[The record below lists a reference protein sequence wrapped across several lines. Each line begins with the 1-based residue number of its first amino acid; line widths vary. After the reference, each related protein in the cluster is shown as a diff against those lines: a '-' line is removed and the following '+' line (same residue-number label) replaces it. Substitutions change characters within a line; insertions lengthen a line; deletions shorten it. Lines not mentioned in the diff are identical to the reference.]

1 MSKKSRT
8 KGHNF
13 EREVALILNEA
24 FYMADLPIK
33 VQRDLAQYQERD
45 RGDLVGLED
54 YGFVI
59 ECKRYAKGNKPLTAW
74 WDQVTKAAEYQNAI
88 PLLIYR
94 FDRQQSEVQFPLMMF
109 ITERE
114 HQPEYNEYF
123 VRMDFDKFLHP
134 FISYIKA
141 KHEQ

>member
-1 MSKKSRT
+1 
-8 KGHNF
+8 
-13 EREVALILNEA
+13 
-24 FYMADLPIK
+24 MADLPIK
-33 VQRDLAQYQERD
+33 LQRDLAQYQERD

-74 WDQVTKAAEYQNAI
+74 WDQVTKAADYQNAI
-88 PLLIYR
+88 PILIYR

-114 HQPEYNEYF
+114 HQPEFNEYF

>member
-59 ECKRYAKGNKPLTAW
+59 ECK
-74 WDQVTKAAEYQNAI
+74 
-88 PLLIYR
+88 
-94 FDRQQSEVQFPLMMF
+94 
-109 ITERE
+109 
-114 HQPEYNEYF
+114 
-123 VRMDFDKFLHP
+123 
-134 FISYIKA
+134 
-141 KHEQ
+141 